1 MQFHLI
7 VSLELTS
14 ICSTEAIHQTDGF
27 PHAFMLA
34 FNDPDA
40 AETAYKQFQE
50 GGLIPDHGCGPWV
63 IFIGRQPCVF
73 TS

>member
-27 PHAFMLA
+27 LHAFMLA
-34 FNDPDA
+34 FDDPDA

-50 GGLIPDHGCGPWV
+50 GRLIPDHGRGPWV
-63 IFIGRQPCVF
+63 VFIGHQPGVF